1 MNNLLLILGIIKSLT
16 PYIKKYLIKQLSFH
30 EFLLINN
37 LFVFFFVFLV
47 SLYYYFYKK
56 DTFENLKNINTNNI
70 LLIGFIAFLTVFS
83 SFIFS
88 KLNVSNIG
96 IISVLLKLFTNI
108 IVLILGYI
116 LFNEKLSYTQITG
129 ILFCLIGIYLTNKK

>member
-1 MNNLLLILGIIKSLT
+1 MNNLFLILGVIKSLT

-37 LFVFFFVFLV
+37 LFIFFFVFLI
-47 SLYYYFYKK
+47 SIYYYFYEKE
-56 DTFENLKNINTNNI
+56 TFENLKNINTNNI

-96 IISVLLKLFTNI
+96 IITLLLKLFTNI
-108 IVLILGYI
+108 IVLMLGYV
-116 LFNEKLSYTQITG
+116 LFNEKLSYIQFIG